1 MSVATSTA
9 IIIGG
14 GLAAAGG
21 VASAA
26 IGSSAASSAAQQQQ
40 KSAQQALDYT
50 KSVSAPYTSAGATS
64 IGGIMTGLQNG
75 TFGAGSLPAFTPPPA
90 FKAPTEEEA
99 AATPGYQFTKDQGDL
114 GISRQAA
121 AAGGAFTG
129 GTLKAGATFDTGL
142 ANATYGDTFN
152 RTFAT
157 HQSQFNDSLQAYQE
171 SLLKQQQEF
180 GQLFAP
186 AQLGAGVATG
196 TSQNVS
202 NLLVNQGNAGAAGTV
217 GSANAITGGINSA
230 TSGILQS
237 YLLSQL
243 TGPGGGAKIPAGWT
257 STPNGNIPPPQAYI
271 P

>member
-9 IIIGG
+9 LIIGG

-26 IGSSAASSAAQQQQ
+26 IGSSAASSAASQQQQ
-40 KSAQQALDYT
+40 SAQQALDYT

-75 TFGAGSLPAFTPPPA
+75 TFGPGSLPD
-90 FKAPTEEEA
+90 FKAPTAEEA
-99 AATPGYQFTKDQGDL
+99 AATPGYQFTKEQGDL

-152 RTFAT
+152 R
-157 HQSQFNDSLQAYQE
+157 SLQAYQE
-171 SLLKQQQEF
+171 SLNKQQQEF

-202 NLLVNQGNAGAAGTV
+202 NLLVNQGNAAAAGTV

-243 TGPGGGAKIPAGWT
+243 TGSGGGAKIPAGWT
-257 STPNGNIPPPQAYI
+257 STPSGAIPPGQAYI